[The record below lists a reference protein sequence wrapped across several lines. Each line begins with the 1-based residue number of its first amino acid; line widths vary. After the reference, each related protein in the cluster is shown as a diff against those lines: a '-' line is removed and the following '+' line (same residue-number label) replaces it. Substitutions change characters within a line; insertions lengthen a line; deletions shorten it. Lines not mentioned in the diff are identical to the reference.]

1 MYELVSVLPGEPS
14 WSLVFHGKAEA
25 RTDTAGFHS
34 LVKESLSHRVGVALY
49 NYLIISLATA
59 AGGAVESNRRLSV
72 LGLWQAAAAAVVVVV
87 V

>member
-1 MYELVSVLPGEPS
+1 MYELVSVPPGEPS

-34 LVKESLSHRVGVALY
+34 LRESLSHSAGVALY

-59 AGGAVESNRRLSV
+59 AGGAVEGNRRLSV
-72 LGLWQAAAAAVVVVV
+72 WGFGKQQQQQQQQQQQ
-87 V
+87 